1 MLKQVAIEQLKPGM
15 MVTRVVEQNGP
26 VKIRRVGMVKS
37 FAMVKG
43 LTEMGVSLV
52 EVDEAQSVSLEDDIV
67 VNAAASVQTSPS
79 HQADITHASMQ
90 VPAINESGAALTPTQ
105 RLMEKD
111 KQSAVADRQL
121 SQQFHR
127 SLFMPAIDE
136 MPSKWR
142 LFVQPYVILL
152 VVLISG
158 FAVGLG
164 VISAANWVQ
173 TASPQ
178 SAQVP
183 SVISDQ
189 EQTLASSSNENTSQ
203 PLNPQ
208 QTRQTPALNRDIPI
222 ADGQAAQPNGQLNQ
236 SADELV
242 SEPEVNA
249 TQNIEPAP
257 VRSFESINGVVLN
270 EGETVLG
277 YGAGLPSQQS
287 NSSASNGSSES
298 SQQADLQ
305 QQNAQQNS
313 FAEDSGR
320 ISSDLL
326 RRVNQAAAQIEAE
339 DDVDTFVPPPNF
351 EENILSQ
358 TQAAPQGRVF
368 DLTREPKTMPRIDQL
383 PSGTLIDM
391 PAMSFS
397 AHMYASNPMDRWVR
411 VNGKRLSEGD
421 LIADGLSI
429 VEIESE
435 RIILSFRGETFSMNA
450 LSDW

>member
-1 MLKQVAIEQLKPGM
+1 MLKQVVIAQLKPGM

-52 EVDEAQSVSLEDDIV
+52 EVDEAQSVSLEDDVV
-67 VNAAASVQTSPS
+67 VNSAAFAQASPS
-79 HQADITHASMQ
+79 HQE
-90 VPAINESGAALTPTQ
+90 INESATTLTPTQ

-111 KQSAVADRQL
+111 KQSAMADRQL

-158 FAVGLG
+158 FGIGLG
-164 VISAANWVQ
+164 VMSAANWVQ
-173 TASPQ
+173 TASLQ
-178 SAQVP
+178 SAKVP
-183 SVISDQ
+183 IVISEQ
-189 EQTLASSSNENTSQ
+189 EQALASPPNEGTSQ
-203 PLNPQ
+203 SLNPQ
-208 QTRQTPALNRDIPI
+208 QIRQTPALNRDIP
-222 ADGQAAQPNGQLNQ
+222 ATNGQDSQANGQLNQ
-236 SADELV
+236 SADELI

-249 TQNIEPAP
+249 TQNAEPAP

-277 YGAGLPSQQS
+277 YGAGLPSQPS
-287 NSSASNGSSES
+287 NSSASNGSNEL
-298 SQQADLQ
+298 SQPADTQ

-313 FAEDSGR
+313 SAQASGS

-339 DDVDTFVPPPNF
+339 DDVDTLVPAPNF